1 MNIGLVL
8 ASGELSIVEAA
19 IVFIVFIYGPFWIY
33 KQWSAHQVQKMLWDR
48 IVNSW
53 FFKHEFNDIAF
64 TSSGKRYYSKYDID
78 PEKSIK
84 IYDEEECDRSR
95 SLRSQYE
102 YYRREAI
109 YLPHLFGDKDYCD
122 GFIIGKYGPY
132 KIVPKN
138 MTRVHDYWFAALG
151 KDAIRN
157 HFQKLIN
164 DKSLSDAI
172 TSYFF
177 FAMEKYNISNY
188 DQAPVTF
195 LLMKEA
201 EECAGRLIYK
211 EKNIVDKFKKVC
223 NALTVI
229 ELTKLVTNSNPEEV
243 IDKLKKEADYRGE
256 RLPFYVDAYQYVSE
270 LILKEGIIAGEAM
283 DE

>member
-33 KQWSAHQVQKMLWDR
+33 KQWTTHQVQKMLWDR

-102 YYRREAI
+102 NYQREAI

-151 KDAIRN
+151 KDAIRD

-223 NALTVI
+223 NALSVI
-229 ELTKLVTNSNPEEV
+229 KLTKLVTNSNPEEV

-270 LILKEGIIAGEAM
+270 LISKEGIIAGEAM